1 MAQIS
6 CRISGVLPEP
16 DEKGRKR
23 RHGKTF
29 GDDARAADQ
38 WAKEQGL
45 LDPKT
50 VWYVRIR
57 FDRRTVSQRFA
68 TRADATRYASSKET
82 DKQRGEIIDPRAGSI
97 PFDTF
102 AKDWLG
108 SDPSKRPSSLG
119 RDRSIVDNYL
129 IPAFG
134 TKTLKAIKYDDVQ
147 ALVNAWTKDLA
158 PSTVGRQFTTLRAVM
173 SAAVRSGKIGRSP
186 CVGIKL
192 PEGAQPGSSPRRS
205 LILAPEVVERLAEEV
220 GGPLA
225 PMVYLGAVLGLRWG
239 EVAGLRVGDID
250 LDSGLLAVSHQRT
263 RGERGEMVEGRPKS
277 RAGVRTLALPEGLVA
292 MLRDHTVARGLTE
305 KQPDAYL
312 FAGKRGAPL
321 HYSNWRR
328 RVWVP
333 ACEALGLAAFHF
345 HDLRHVAGTALVASG
360 VDVKTAGAR
369 LGHSSPTLTLRLYAQ
384 ATTEADRRAADT
396 IGAHFFPVR
405 KNGAKIG
412 SGAKVGGAKKGL

>member
-1 MAQIS
+1 MAQLS
-6 CRISGVLPEP
+6 CRISGQQP
-16 DEKGRKR
+16 DGSGRI
-23 RHGKTF
+23 GKTF
-29 GDDARAADQ
+29 GDAPPARQ
-38 WAKEQGL
+38 WAKQQGL
-45 LDPKT
+45 LDLKT
-50 VWYVRIR
+50 VWYVRLR
-57 FDRRTVSQRFA
+57 FDGRTVSQRFD
-68 TRADATRYASSKET
+68 TRADAVNYANTMET
-82 DKQRGEIIDPRAGSI
+82 DKLRGDVIDPRAGSV

-102 AKDWLG
+102 ARGWLT

-119 RDRSIVDNYL
+119 RDRTIVETRL

-134 TKTLKAIKYDDVQ
+134 SKSVKAIRHDDVQ
-147 ALVNAWTKDLA
+147 ALVNLWTKDDLA
-158 PSTVGRQFTTLRAVM
+158 PSTVGRQFTTLQAVM

-186 CVGIKL
+186 CVGVRL
-192 PEGAQPGSSPRRS
+192 PSTSPRQS
-205 LILAPEVVERLAEEV
+205 LILAPEMVDQLAEKIGEAW
-220 GGPLA
+220 G

-263 RGERGEMVEGRPKS
+263 RGEHGEMVEGAPKS
-277 RAGVRTLALPEGLVA
+277 RAGVRTLALPAGLVP
-292 MLRDHTVARGLTE
+292 MLRDHLAARGLTE
-305 KQPDAYL
+305 DDSGAYV
-312 FAGKRGAPL
+312 FAGRRGAPL

-333 ACEALGLAAFHF
+333 ACEALGLAGFGF

-360 VDVKTAGAR
+360 VDVKTAGTR

-384 ATTEADRRAADT
+384 ATTEADRRAADA

-405 KNGAKIG
+405 KTRAKIG